1 MAMESNAPSGTP
13 STASSTADTTATA
26 ASNAATT
33 PGDRNDPIITVRNL
47 QTSFF
52 TDKEVIR
59 AVDGVDFDI
68 RPGETVGVVG
78 ESGSGKSVTARSI
91 MGLVDSPGH
100 ILEGSS
106 IRFQHVPTLRSFAT
120 TFAGRTVSLDELE
133 AEHDPAS
140 LFDHPEI
147 DATPSTFGY
156 DDREEATLEDF
167 VGAYGDTLEFIGADE
182 CVFVRDGGA
191 DDPESITG
199 GFVELTR
206 CTGEIQRKMRGGRIA
221 MVFQDPLT
229 SLNPVYT
236 VGNQLEETLRLH
248 QDLSGQAATEEAIE
262 LLEAVGIPDARR
274 RVTEYPHQFSGG
286 MRQRAVIAMALACD
300 PEVLICDEPTTA
312 LDVTIQAQI
321 LDLLKELQHERD
333 LGILFI
339 THDMGVIAEVTD
351 RVNVMYAGEI
361 VETAGVHS
369 LFGDPKHPY
378 TQGLLESIP
387 GRQQGERLQTI
398 EGNVPTPNEP
408 ATYCRFA
415 PRCPK
420 AFGDCEAVHPETVP
434 VGDGHPEDE
443 QAAHTTA
450 CLLYVD
456 EYTAAAHPSG
466 RTPDQGAGEVEATG
480 GSADA
485 ATDTE
490 TETPR
495 GDDR

>member
-1 MAMESNAPSGTP
+1 MDSDSP
-13 STASSTADTTATA
+13 STSTATTTAESTTTA
-26 ASNAATT
+26 GQATHSE
-33 PGDRNDPIITVRNL
+33 PILTVRNL

-59 AVDGVDFDI
+59 AVDGVSFDI
-68 RPGETVGVVG
+68 RPGETVGIVG

-91 MGLVDSPGH
+91 MGLVDSPGR
-100 ILEGSS
+100 IMPGSS
-106 IRFQHVPTLRSFAT
+106 IRFNHVETLQAFAT
-120 TFAGRTVSLDELE
+120 KFADRTVSLDDLE

-147 DATPSTFGY
+147 DVTPRTFDY
-156 DDREEATLEDF
+156 DDREEATIEDF
-167 VGAYGDTLEFIGADE
+167 VGAYGEELEFVGDDD
-182 CVFVRDGGA
+182 CVFVRGGGPN
-191 DDPESITG
+191 DPESITG

-206 CTGEIQRKMRGGRIA
+206 CTGEILRAMRGGRIA

-236 VGNQLEETLRLH
+236 VGNQIKEALRLH
-248 QDLSGQAATEEAIE
+248 QDLSGQEATQEAIS

-300 PEVLICDEPTTA
+300 PDLLICDEPTTA

-321 LDLLKELQHERD
+321 LDLLRELQEERN
-333 LGILFI
+333 LGIMFI
-339 THDMGVIAEVTD
+339 THDMGVIAEITH
-351 RVNVMYAGEI
+351 RVNVMYAGEV

-369 LFGDPKHPY
+369 LFDDPKHPY

-387 GRQQGERLQTI
+387 GRQDGERLQTI

-420 AFGDCEAVHPETVP
+420 AFEECEAVHPDTVP
-434 VGDGHPEDE
+434 VGDAGEDE
-443 QAAHTTA
+443 QTDHTAA
-450 CLLYVD
+450 CLLYIDKYVNN
-456 EYTAAAHPSG
+456 HV
-466 RTPDQGAGEVEATG
+466 R
-480 GSADA
+480 
-485 ATDTE
+485 TE
-490 TETPR
+490 TGAQVQTQTQAQSQTNADTHG
-495 GDDR
+495 GDD